1 MIASA
6 RLPRYLLAKSL
17 IEPTAMLDG
26 HLTISDSSR
35 RNHNSAVTAD
45 DWRGLFIKQ
54 GIDSETDLRHESSYA
69 STMSHEA
76 AVYELIDSLPIH
88 VRGGIRAVAPRFLG
102 YDEDNDLLLLEL
114 LDGTEDLT
122 RYHGRTGRFSL
133 TLAAHLGAALGE
145 LHGSAIASAARQA
158 KLFLGR
164 RPWALS
170 LDIPGTSLW
179 RETSSA
185 GIEIV
190 RILQS
195 AASLRDSLRILRMEW
210 CSDSFIHHDLKWDNC
225 IVMPSGSSRRATRL
239 AIIDWEFADFGDAC
253 WDVGSV
259 FAAYLGFW
267 LASIPISGSELPDR
281 YLELARYPLTAMQ
294 PATKSFWRAYTTMR
308 ARDPAFVMPP
318 LARCVQYAGARLIQ
332 ATFEQNQLR
341 SQLDGNSICQL
352 QLACN
357 VLSRPDYAARHL
369 LGIVD
374 GGYPA

>member
-1 MIASA
+1 MT
-6 RLPRYLLAKSL
+6 RLVSGMNPA
-17 IEPTAMLDG
+17 T
-26 HLTISDSSR
+26 
-35 RNHNSAVTAD
+35 
-45 DWRGLFIKQ
+45 
-54 GIDSETDLRHESSYA
+54 LRLWPD
-69 STMSHEA
+69 EA
-76 AVYELIDSLPIH
+76 AFYELISSLPGRL
-88 VRGGIRAVAPRFLG
+88 RGGIRAATPRFLG

-133 TLAAHLGAALGE
+133 TLAARLGAVLGE

-164 RPWALS
+164 RPWALG

-195 AASLRDSLRILRMEW
+195 AGSLRESLRILRMEW

-225 IVMPSGSSRRATRL
+225 IVVPSGSSRRATRL

-267 LASIPISGSELPDR
+267 LASIPISGRELPG
-281 YLELARYPLTAMQ
+281 PL
-294 PATKSFWRAYTTMR
+294 P
-308 ARDPAFVMPP
+308 
-318 LARCVQYAGARLIQ
+318 
-332 ATFEQNQLR
+332 
-341 SQLDGNSICQL
+341 
-352 QLACN
+352 
-357 VLSRPDYAARHL
+357 
-369 LGIVD
+369 
-374 GGYPA
+374 